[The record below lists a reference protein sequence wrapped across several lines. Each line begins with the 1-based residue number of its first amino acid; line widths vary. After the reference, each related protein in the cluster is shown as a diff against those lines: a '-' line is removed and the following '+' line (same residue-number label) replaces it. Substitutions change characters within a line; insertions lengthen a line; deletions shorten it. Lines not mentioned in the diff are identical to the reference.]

1 MQYLQNVLV
10 HQQLAFPPVSSTNNQ
25 RQPTPTST
33 NCKSTTKNT
42 PTNTPTALH
51 FTMDSGKTTLP
62 STKSESTKTKTP
74 SISST
79 LTDDTLKKQHAPEIH
94 PEGVHEKP
102 NKVKRFLS
110 KFQSSAVRS
119 TAELDRRDKEEEIR
133 TGIKKKVEPPSL
145 LSVCEAVTNAEAKC
159 AWAAI

>member
-1 MQYLQNVLV
+1 MHHLQTSWFINNLP
-10 HQQLAFPPVSSTNNQ
+10 FPRHSTNNQ
-25 RQPTPTST
+25 QQPTPTST
-33 NCKSTTKNT
+33 NCKSTTNNT
-42 PTNTPTALH
+42 SIHPPTAPH
-51 FTMDSGKTTLP
+51 VTMDSDKKTLP

-74 SISST
+74 SISSS
-79 LTDDTLKKQHAPEIH
+79 LDDDTLNKQPAPEMSH
-94 PEGVHEKP
+94 KDVHEKP

-133 TGIKKKVEPPSL
+133 TGIKKKIEPPSL
-145 LSVCEAVTNAEAKC
+145 LSVSEAVTNAQGRC